1 MQKLTTIPTA
11 LQIEK
16 IHAAINPFIHQTP
29 VLTSQAINTM
39 VGAELYFK
47 CENFQKVGAFK
58 MRGAMSAVLALTSEE
73 KKYGVATHSSGNHA
87 QALALTAKTLGIP
100 AYIVMPENT
109 PSIKKEATSGY
120 GATITTSGNT
130 QTDRVCTLE
139 RILKKTKATFI
150 PSFNHYNVI
159 GGQATAAKELLDQ
172 TKKLDVVIA
181 PVGGGGLLSGTALSI
196 HYWSPRTITLGAEPE
211 LVDDAAR
218 SVLLGS
224 IQSNTRIDTIAD
236 GLRTTLGDKTFP
248 IIQNYVHEII
258 TVSEE
263 EIKAATQLLWSRLK
277 IVVEPSG
284 AVPLAAILKTKNR
297 WSGKSIGLILSGGNV
312 ELPILG
318 EEN

>member
-1 MQKLTTIPTA
+1 MQKLTAVPTA

-16 IHAAINPFIHQTP
+16 IHAVITPFIHQTP

-130 QTDRVCTLE
+130 QTDRVRTLE